1 MTDPGLQVELETLA
15 IRELSLEWKEINRD
29 LFGAAM
35 LAPQIVL
42 FDSKSYLGRFH
53 PGTRVLELARALVFD
68 KPWPVVIEVIKHE
81 TAHQY
86 VFEVL
91 NVADESAHG
100 PSFRR
105 ICEQRGID
113 GAAAGLPPVR
123 AAQDGA
129 SARVLERVARLL
141 ALAESPN
148 QHEAQSAAAQAQR
161 LMLKHNLLHVRDA
174 RERRYGF
181 RHLGRPTARLTA
193 ADHWLATIL
202 ARHFFVSVI
211 WIPVYRPL
219 EAKHGR
225 VLEVCGTEEN
235 LAIASYVHQFLE
247 QTAERLWSDYKRA
260 HGVRVNRDRRTFL
273 AGVMA
278 GFAEKLKGQEREHR
292 AEGLVWVKDAALESY
307 LRTRHPRVR
316 GGRSTRVAGNDAYRH
331 GRAAGQNIV
340 LHRGVSAGGQQR
352 GLRLTSGSQ

>member
-1 MTDPGLQVELETLA
+1 MTDPRMQAELEGLA
-15 IRELSLEWKEINRD
+15 LRELALEWQDVNRS
-29 LFGAAM
+29 LFGSA
-35 LAPQIVL
+35 LLSPQIVL
-42 FDSKSYLGRFH
+42 FDSKTQLGRFD
-53 PGTRVLELARALVFD
+53 PETRVLELTRTLVFE

-86 VFEVL
+86 VLEGL
-91 NVADESAHG
+91 RITDEPPHG
-100 PSFRR
+100 PTFRR

-113 GAAAGLPPVR
+113 AAATGLPPVP
-123 AAQDGA
+123 GSA
-129 SARVLERVARLL
+129 SGNARVLERVARLL

-161 LMLKHNLLHVRDA
+161 LMLKYNLEHVHDA

-202 ARHFFVSVI
+202 AKHFFVSVI

-219 EAKHGR
+219 EGKHGR

-235 LAIASYVHQFLE
+235 LEIASYVHQFLE
-247 QTAERLWSDYKRA
+247 QTAARLWLEYKRA
-260 HGVRVNRDRRTFL
+260 QGLRADRDRRTFL

-292 AEGLVWVKDAALESY
+292 AEGLVWLKDAALERY
-307 LRTRHPRVR
+307 LRVRHPRVR
-316 GGRSTRVAGNDAYRH
+316 GGRATSVTGNDAYRH

-340 LHRGVSAGGQQR
+340 LHRGVAAGAQQR
-352 GLRLTSGSQ
+352 GLRLTSGS